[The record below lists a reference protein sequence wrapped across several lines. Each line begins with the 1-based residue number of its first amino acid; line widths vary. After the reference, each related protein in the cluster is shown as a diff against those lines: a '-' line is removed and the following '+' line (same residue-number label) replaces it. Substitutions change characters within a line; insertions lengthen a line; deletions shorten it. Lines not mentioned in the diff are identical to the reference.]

1 MRTITSLPI
10 AAILACV
17 MLLPAGA
24 RSQEAAYKFDLG
36 GSLGISGYLG
46 DANTSSLF
54 KHTGVAASVNFRYLL
69 NTRMAIRC
77 SFTYAGLS
85 GDSAEMENIAPGG
98 ATYKFTSSVYDLGGR
113 FEFNLFNYGI
123 GETYRKL
130 RRWSPYIAAGLGFN
144 VASSGG
150 STAAALDLPLAIGVK
165 YKIKPRLNLT
175 AEWTMTKTFGDKL
188 DSPELSDLQGI
199 KSSFIKNT
207 DWFSTL
213 TIGLSYEFGERCKNC
228 FYVD

>member
-1 MRTITSLPI
+1 MRLFTSLT
-10 AAILACV
+10 AALVGAL
-17 MLLPAGA
+17 MLLPCGA
-24 RSQEAAYKFDLG
+24 RAQEAAYKFDLG

-54 KHTGVAASVNFRYLL
+54 KHTGIAAAANFRYLL
-69 NTRMAIRC
+69 NTRMAVRG
-77 SFTYAGLS
+77 SLTYASLS
-85 GDSAEMENIAPGG
+85 GNSAEMENVNPGG
-98 ATYKFTSSVYDLGGR
+98 ATYKFTSSVYDLGCR

-130 RRWSPYIAAGLGFN
+130 RRWTPYIAAGLGFN
-144 VASSGG
+144 VASSGS
-150 STAAALDLPLAIGVK
+150 STAAALDLPMAIGVK

-175 AEWTMTKTFGDKL
+175 AEWTMTKAFGDKL
-188 DSPELSDLQGI
+188 DGPALSDLQGI

-207 DWFSTL
+207 DWFSTI